1 MKIINSVLSYLI
13 DVLVNR
19 FQYYILALLIYSFVS
34 SVESIFPKITFW
46 NFLLVVLAAE
56 AVRIISN
63 HSKGKSKN
71 LDTTS
76 NWFWMSLYRHSFNA
90 KTVKTVFR

>member
-1 MKIINSVLSYLI
+1 MKIINSILSYLV

-46 NFLLVVLAAE
+46 NFLLIILAAE
-56 AVRIISN
+56 VIRIILN
-63 HSKGKSKN
+63 HSKDKNKN

-76 NWFWMSLYRHSFNA
+76 N
-90 KTVKTVFR
+90 

>member
-1 MKIINSVLSYLI
+1 MKIIKFILSYLV

-46 NFLLVVLAAE
+46 NFLLVILAAE
-56 AVRIISN
+56 VIRIILN
-63 HSKGKSKN
+63 HSKDKNKN

-76 NWFWMSLYRHSFNA
+76 NWFWMLLYRN
-90 KTVKTVFR
+90 